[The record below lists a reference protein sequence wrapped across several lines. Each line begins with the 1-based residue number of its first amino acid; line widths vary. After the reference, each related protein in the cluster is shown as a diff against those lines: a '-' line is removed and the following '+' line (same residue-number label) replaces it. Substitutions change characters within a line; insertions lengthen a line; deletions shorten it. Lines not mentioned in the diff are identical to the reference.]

1 MYVSLH
7 SPASAAAYASCRV
20 TLPWA
25 RSALR
30 LMAFAAFS
38 GSATGRAFTCAA
50 LGAEILIEAGGTHYS
65 RRRPLPR
72 YRNER
77 RRRVP
82 LETRSP
88 RTGVYCRRRAGG
100 TRKAELMTALPRAMP
115 LETCIRR
122 DGSVPLS
129 PQPDMARRR
138 DPRECA
144 YRRRYARSR
153 STQPVRVALCD
164 RPMDVETACTKS
176 TQPPSE
182 PLWAVPQT
190 ENGGAQLRR
199 FLKRII

>member
-1 MYVSLH
+1 MRCQPH
-7 SPASAAAYASCRV
+7 STHPVRRSRIRALRRTS
-20 TLPWA
+20 LPWA

-38 GSATGRAFTCAA
+38 GSATGRAYACAA

-65 RRRPLPR
+65 RRRLLPR

-100 TRKAELMTALPRAMP
+100 TRKAEQMTALPRAMP

-129 PQPDMARRR
+129 PQSDMARRR
-138 DPRECA
+138 DPRGCA

-153 STQPVRVALCD
+153 S
-164 RPMDVETACTKS
+164 M
-176 TQPPSE
+176 QPPSK